1 MSAQVTPDTSNP
13 GSPSGKGLRI
23 MASARSPKPLVS
35 ALLALL
41 FVIAFVAPFL
51 SVAYL
56 AGASTPLDV
65 VQAGAIHWGVIIAF
79 GLIWLGAQLFWDA
92 PTEATKLG
100 MAISATIV
108 WLSLS
113 LFFNFQNVAYG
124 GPVAFFALMGGL
136 AVVLLWTRFLA
147 DEISF

>member
-1 MSAQVTPDTSNP
+1 MTSN
-13 GSPSGKGLRI
+13 
-23 MASARSPKPLVS
+23 RSPKPLVS

-41 FVIAFVAPFL
+41 FVFAFVAPFL
-51 SVAYL
+51 SVPFL
-56 AGASTPLDV
+56 SGPTTPIDV
-65 VQAGAIHWGVIIAF
+65 LQAGAIHWGAVMAC
-79 GLIWLGAQLFWDA
+79 GMIWLAVQLFWEA
-92 PTEATKLG
+92 PVEATKLG

-108 WLSLS
+108 WLSLT
-113 LFFNFQNVAYG
+113 LFFNFQNVTYG

>member
-1 MSAQVTPDTSNP
+1 MTSN
-13 GSPSGKGLRI
+13 
-23 MASARSPKPLVS
+23 RSPKPLVS

-41 FVIAFVAPFL
+41 FVFAFVAPFL
-51 SVAYL
+51 SVAFL
-56 AGASTPLDV
+56 SAPSTPIDV
-65 VQAGAIHWGVIIAF
+65 LQAGAIHWGAVMAF
-79 GLIWLGAQLFWDA
+79 GLIWLAVQLFWEA
-92 PTEATKLG
+92 PVEATKLG

-108 WLSLS
+108 WLSLT